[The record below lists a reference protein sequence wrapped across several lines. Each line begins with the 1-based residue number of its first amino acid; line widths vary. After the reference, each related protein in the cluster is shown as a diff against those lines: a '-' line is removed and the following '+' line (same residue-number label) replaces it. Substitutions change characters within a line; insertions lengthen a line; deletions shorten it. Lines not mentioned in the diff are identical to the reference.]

1 MIQAGKLDRRI
12 TIQERT
18 VTRDS
23 AGGETVTWVDRA
35 TVWASKNDVSGRD
48 QLLANQMAATGLVR
62 FWIRHRSDVVGTDRI
77 VYDDTAYDIQHIAE
91 IGRREGL
98 DILVKLPS
106 EA

>member
-1 MIQAGKLDRRI
+1 
-12 TIQERT
+12 
-18 VTRDS
+18 
-23 AGGETVTWVDRA
+23 
-35 TVWASKNDVSGRD
+35 
-48 QLLANQMAATGLVR
+48 MAATGLVR

-77 VYDDTAYDIQHIAE
+77 VYEGVAYDIQHIAE